1 MDTDNNDNRTDVSPF
16 WDRGQ
21 ELKDAA
27 LAGEVAEAPKRK
39 SLFFKFLV
47 ASLVVFVLSGA
58 YAAYQVY
65 SKRNLV
71 SNDKIIFNLDSALFA
86 DSGRSKDFQFS
97 VSNQNDLPLLDV
109 KVEVVYER
117 GKSISG
123 SLDTVR
129 QNFSFGDVAAKS
141 LLSTSTPITFF
152 GEEGDM
158 RNINLTMSYK
168 VAGSGGVYNK
178 VSSGSVKIS
187 APLVTID
194 LTGPSSVINENE
206 FILEAKV
213 KNVAQNDF
221 VPSVINFEL
230 PTGFV
235 LKRNASS
242 TNQTHVELDN
252 LTLGDE
258 KTFQIRGNFKN
269 SVGESRTFRV
279 YVSAKSD
286 QGEGAQYA
294 SARHEVSIIDTPV
307 SVDGVIKVESRE
319 VRTASIDKPYV
330 LDLKVNN
337 KGNNAIDDITV
348 NVTVDKKTL
357 SWNSNIEELKRLNPN
372 TSYTITLDPN
382 QTNTKKDYKIEVFGK
397 EKGTFDTVLL
407 YTGVFTV
414 FAN

>member
-1 MDTDNNDNRTDVSPF
+1 M
-16 WDRGQ
+16 
-21 ELKDAA
+21 
-27 LAGEVAEAPKRK
+27 
-39 SLFFKFLV
+39 
-47 ASLVVFVLSGA
+47 
-58 YAAYQVY
+58 
-65 SKRNLV
+65 
-71 SNDKIIFNLDSALFA
+71 
-86 DSGRSKDFQFS
+86 
-97 VSNQNDLPLLDV
+97 
-109 KVEVVYER
+109 
-117 GKSISG
+117 
-123 SLDTVR
+123 
-129 QNFSFGDVAAKS
+129 
-141 LLSTSTPITFF
+141 
-152 GEEGDM
+152 
-158 RNINLTMSYK
+158 
-168 VAGSGGVYNK
+168 
-178 VSSGSVKIS
+178 
-187 APLVTID
+187 
-194 LTGPSSVINENE
+194 
-206 FILEAKV
+206 
-213 KNVAQNDF
+213 AQNDF

-269 SVGESRTFRV
+269 SVGEQRTFRV

-294 SARHEVSIIDTPV
+294 SARHEMSIIDTPV
-307 SVDGVIKVESRE
+307 SVDGIIKVESRE

-372 TSYTITLDPN
+372 TFYTITLDPN